1 MALQDELK
9 LKQPLVSLNHEAL
22 LSLVRT
28 ASLMQKLSDRFFSR
42 FGLTDT
48 QFNILMILSEHRDG
62 GLSQQELSEHLI
74 VTKSN
79 VVGLIDRLEKS
90 GYVSRNPHPTDRRFN
105 QIVLTRKG
113 ERLEERVE
121 ESYFREVDKM
131 MNVLSA
137 SEKKAVIKAMETIR
151 QYVREKRLD

>member
-1 MALQDELK
+1 MALQHELK

-48 QFNILMILSEHRDG
+48 QFNILMILSERRD

-113 ERLEERVE
+113 EGLVRRVE

-131 MNVLSA
+131 MNVLTT
-137 SEKKAVIKAMETIR
+137 SEKKAVIRAMESIR
-151 QYVREKRLD
+151 QYVSDARID